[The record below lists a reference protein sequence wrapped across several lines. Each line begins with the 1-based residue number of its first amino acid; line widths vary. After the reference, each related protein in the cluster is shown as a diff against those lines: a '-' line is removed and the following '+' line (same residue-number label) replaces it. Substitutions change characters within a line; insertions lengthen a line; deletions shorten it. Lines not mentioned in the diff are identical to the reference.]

1 MDRKE
6 SLKCGELRD
15 ELFTQCV
22 YCMYGKFQFPFS
34 SFTLPHAK
42 PKSPIATVKFSSFP
56 QKILY
61 STKVGFGSQI
71 IGSAKKDI
79 FVFLFNR
86 ICNLHFCIFAVRAF
100 VRSFFCFCSSVRVL
114 SAVRS
119 EAVRRRNFFAV
130 RSFIHSSFVGE
141 DAKQTLAFERA
152 ESLH

>member
-1 MDRKE
+1 MCVLYVWKISISIFIFHVASRK
-6 SLKCGELRD
+6 D
-15 ELFTQCV
+15 Q
-22 YCMYGKFQFPFS
+22 
-34 SFTLPHAK
+34 K

-79 FVFLFNR
+79 FVFLLNR

-130 RSFIHSSFVGE
+130 RSFIHPFIVRRRVCKANSCF
-141 DAKQTLAFERA
+141 RA
-152 ESLH
+152 GGVIALN